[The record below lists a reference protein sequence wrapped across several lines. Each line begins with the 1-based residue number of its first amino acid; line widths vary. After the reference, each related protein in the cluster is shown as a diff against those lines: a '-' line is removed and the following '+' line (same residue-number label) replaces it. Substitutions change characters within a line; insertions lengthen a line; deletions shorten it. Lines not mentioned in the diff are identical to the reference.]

1 MNRISILV
9 KKIPNYNNS
18 TLYHYIDYQ
27 KELTY
32 AAKKFPGFL
41 NTDSYIINELYK
53 KNDMDDNLKK
63 IINIST
69 WDNIQFWNNWYNSE
83 ERLILKEKYNGTIK
97 DEEIIVMTNKNNND
111 DTFLL

>member
-53 KNDMDDNLKK
+53 KK
-63 IINIST
+63 
-69 WDNIQFWNNWYNSE
+69 
-83 ERLILKEKYNGTIK
+83 
-97 DEEIIVMTNKNNND
+97 
-111 DTFLL
+111 